1 MKPQRLFDRAH
12 PPRNAF
18 STHAGPITGN
28 FRSGKIA
35 PVRSRINALAS
46 RRKDLSTPSSD
57 EEVNAFLARVA
68 ATPARISGGRR
79 GRLMFAMDATASRE
93 PSWDRACQIQAEMF
107 EATSDLG
114 GLDVQLCYFR
124 GFREFRASP
133 WVDDA
138 RRLARHMTSVRCA
151 GGATQIGRTL
161 EHALKETH
169 EDRVNAMV
177 FIGDCMEEDA
187 DTLCAT
193 AGQLGLLGVPVF
205 MFHEGRDPVAERC
218 FREISRLSRG
228 AYCRFDAGSAEH
240 LRQLLAA
247 VAVYVA
253 GGRKALADL
262 GARRGGVIRQLAH
275 DMDQ

>member
-1 MKPQRLFDRAH
+1 M
-12 PPRNAF
+12 
-18 STHAGPITGN
+18 
-28 FRSGKIA
+28 
-35 PVRSRINALAS
+35 NALAS
-46 RRKDLSTPSSD
+46 KRKDLSTPSSD

-68 ATPARISGGRR
+68 ATPARRSSTRR

-107 EATSDLG
+107 EATADLG

-161 EHALKETH
+161 EHALEETRK
-169 EDRVNAMV
+169 DRVNAVV
-177 FIGDCMEEDA
+177 FVGDCMEEDP
-187 DTLCAT
+187 DKLCAT

-205 MFHEGRDPVAERC
+205 MFHEGRDPAAERC

-262 GARRGGVIRQLAH
+262 GAQRGGIIRQLAH
-275 DMDQ
+275 DLDK